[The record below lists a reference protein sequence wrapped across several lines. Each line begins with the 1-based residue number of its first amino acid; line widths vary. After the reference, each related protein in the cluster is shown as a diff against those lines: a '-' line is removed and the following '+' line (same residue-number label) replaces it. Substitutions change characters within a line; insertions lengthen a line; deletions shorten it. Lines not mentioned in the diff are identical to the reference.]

1 MKKDTIIRT
10 VLLALAL
17 LNQCL
22 IAAGKPIIPLEEEGL
37 GEFIS
42 QGFTVVVSVAAWW
55 KNNSFTSAAI
65 QADEYMKEIKHE
77 NASYT
82 ESED

>member
-55 KNNSFTSAAI
+55 KNNSFSSEAI
-65 QADEYMKEIKHE
+65 EADRYLAELK
-77 NASYT
+77 NNN
-82 ESED
+82 